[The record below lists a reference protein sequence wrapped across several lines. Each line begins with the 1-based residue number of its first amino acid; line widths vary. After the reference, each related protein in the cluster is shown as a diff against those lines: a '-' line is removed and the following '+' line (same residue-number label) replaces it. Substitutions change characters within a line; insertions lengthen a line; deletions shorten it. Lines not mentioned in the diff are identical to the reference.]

1 VVNDQSL
8 GILLLADVGLVGVQQ
23 GIWRAVS
30 EVNKGNE
37 VTLGVDYTL
46 IRSDVMIST
55 LAQLHNIGV
64 SIRVHE
70 SKLISSDFLENIR
83 SFGWRFDPEFE
94 IYLAD
99 DDGISFLDL
108 DEIVLVS
115 NDGKA
120 SIFHSKVK
128 IEILDRNSFGTFIE
142 SSISMQQKKYYSKY
156 FVIRDLLLSTVIQKE
171 FKACFCLDDQ
181 FHALN
186 GRVELDSSSYK
197 EKLSE

>member
-1 VVNDQSL
+1 MVSDQSL

-30 EVNKGNE
+30 EINKGNK

-46 IRSDVMIST
+46 IQNDVIIST
-55 LAQLHNIGV
+55 LARLQNIGI
-64 SIRVHE
+64 SIRIHE
-70 SKLISSDFLENIR
+70 FKLISSDFLEDTR

-115 NDGKA
+115 NDGNA
-120 SIFHSKVK
+120 SIFHTKVR
-128 IEILDRNSFGTFIE
+128 IEILDRIAFGAFNE
-142 SSISMQQKKYYSKY
+142 SSISMQQRKYYSKY
-156 FVIRDLLLSTVIQKE
+156 LAIRDLLISTLIQKE
-171 FKACFCLDDQ
+171 FKTCFCLDNQ
-181 FHALN
+181 FHVLK
-186 GRVELDSSSYK
+186 GRVELDPSSYK
-197 EKLSE
+197 GKVK